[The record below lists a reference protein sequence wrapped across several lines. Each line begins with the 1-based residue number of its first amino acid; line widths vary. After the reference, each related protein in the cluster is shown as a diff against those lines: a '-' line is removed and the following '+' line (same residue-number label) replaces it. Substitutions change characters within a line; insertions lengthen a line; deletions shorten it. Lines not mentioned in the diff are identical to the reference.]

1 MEKSNLT
8 RKSVSLYGAWRD
20 KYGVDS
26 KGCSCGRGGLRNLIH
41 RSSRSYAALGKGL
54 QRSGGS
60 G

>member
-41 RSSRSYAALGKGL
+41 RSSRSYATLGKGL
-54 QRSGGS
+54 Q
-60 G
+60 